1 MAQLT
6 ILYWRDIPSQVVVK
20 EKRKN
25 AKVLL
30 PERFQEAI
38 DMAAMRDKAHETD
51 DYLEG
56 WRKGDPEPVTGDL
69 QAVADAR
76 AQELET
82 EFDRQALKLL
92 VANGGWK
99 DKLNA

>member
-20 EKRKN
+20 AGRRN

-30 PERFQEAI
+30 SERFQEAI

-51 DYLEG
+51 AYLEG
-56 WRKGDPEPVTGDL
+56 WRRGDPEEVEGK
-69 QAVADAR
+69 
-76 AQELET
+76 LET
-82 EFDRQALKLL
+82 SASERAAAIESSYDEAALRAL
-92 VANGGWK
+92 VVSGGRK
-99 DKLNA
+99 EG

>member
-20 EKRKN
+20 AGRKN

-30 PERFQEAI
+30 SERFQEAI

-51 DYLEG
+51 AYLEG
-56 WRKGDPEPVTGDL
+56 WRRGEPEEVEG
-69 QAVADAR
+69 
-76 AQELET
+76 ELEACAS
-82 EFDRQALKLL
+82 ERAAALETAYDEAALRAL
-92 VANGGWK
+92 VVSGGRK
-99 DKLNA
+99 EG